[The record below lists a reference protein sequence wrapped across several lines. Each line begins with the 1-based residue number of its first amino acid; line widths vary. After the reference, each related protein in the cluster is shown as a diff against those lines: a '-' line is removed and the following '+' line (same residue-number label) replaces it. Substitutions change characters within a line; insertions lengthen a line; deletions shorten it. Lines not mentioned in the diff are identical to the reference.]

1 LNSVISKDG
10 TRVGY
15 EQVGQGPGIV
25 LVQGAMGTAANY
37 RELARRLSQNFTVF
51 VPDRRGRGMSPR
63 EYRPDHSIE
72 RDVEDL
78 DCLLSHTGAQFVF
91 GLSSGA
97 VIALE
102 AARTLPRI
110 RKVALYEP
118 PFQQHGMSA
127 EMIARFNLEVSEG
140 RLSAAL
146 VTAMTLVRL
155 GPPWLRAVPRC
166 LVQLFIARSFVK
178 EERIQVAQGYAPMS
192 ELLPAMRYDFNIV
205 GAMAGPLGAFRQVE
219 AQVLLLGGRKSP
231 AYLKEALNSLQ
242 DILPHVRRTEFKGL
256 DHSAPW
262 NCDRGGDP
270 PPIAAALLEFFGAEQ
285 AFTGRT
291 G

>member
-1 LNSVISKDG
+1 M
-10 TRVGY
+10 T
-15 EQVGQGPGIV
+15 QVGEGPGVV

-37 RELARRLSQNFTVF
+37 RELARILSRSFTVY

-63 EYRPDHSIE
+63 QYSPDHSIQ

-78 DCLLSHTGAQFVF
+78 DCLLFHTRAQYVF

-102 AARTLPRI
+102 AARTLPQI

-118 PFQQHGMSA
+118 PLQQHGMSE
-127 EMIARFNLEVSEG
+127 EMIARFNLEVSQG

-146 VTAMTLVRL
+146 VTAMMLVRL
-155 GPPWLRAVPRC
+155 GPPWLRAVPRS
-166 LVQLFIARSFVK
+166 LLQLLIARSL
-178 EERIQVAQGYAPMS
+178 VADQRSQGAGGYAPMS

-205 GAMAGPLGAFRQVE
+205 SSMTGPVRAFRQVE
-219 AQVLLLGGRKSP
+219 AQVLLLGGSKSP
-231 AYLKEALNSLQ
+231 RYLKEALVSLEF
-242 DILPHVRRTEFKGL
+242 ILPHAQRHEFKGL

-262 NCDRGGDP
+262 NADRGGEP
-270 PPIAAALLEFFGAEQ
+270 LRISATLLEFFKAN
-285 AFTGRT
+285 
-291 G
+291 